1 MTARP
6 RSLRCTVVTT
16 FGTLCW
22 RLWRSGRNTMRRF
35 AVEEPGR
42 GCAMAGVVT
51 AVAVLVV
58 ALVHGVLL
66 ALEHNP
72 SYAFLVET
80 LVDHL
85 LALFFFGLVFLV
97 GLSSTLI
104 TWNAIYTTRSAHF
117 QAQLPITDRSLYW
130 GGAVEG
136 GLWSSWAMLV
146 LGIPLLLGL
155 CQRSAEPIAF
165 LGASLLCLLGFL
177 ACCMGV
183 GALGAVVL
191 AQVIPVIR
199 RSLRAI
205 AVAVVLA
212 ICAVI
217 GALVGDLEPSGNG
230 YDYLDEVFSRIGFI
244 RHPLLP
250 SSWAQRGVSAA
261 LRGDWW
267 LCLHQLALL
276 TSTAA
281 MLFLA
286 GEWLAVRR
294 LRRDLDRLTG
304 RDDARRNGRSRRWK
318 LLPLLPA
325 DLGLLVAKDIRL
337 FLRDPGQ
344 LLQFLLFFGLLGFY
358 IVLLPRIGRAF
369 LDQEWWAT
377 TVSLLNLLAVSM
389 ALATFTGRFVYPL
402 ISQEGRRLWVL
413 VLAPWPPRRVV
424 TAKFVFAL
432 LIGVPVASGLVGLSG
447 MMLRLPAATVIYQSL
462 VTVCLGLGLA
472 SAALGLGAKLADY
485 EEDNPAKLVAGYG
498 GTVNLLASLI
508 YTGLMLIG
516 AAMPLIV
523 DSHPVLAWTAGIAW
537 TLLLTAVWTGN
548 FLRLAWRHFGVR
560 D

>member
-1 MTARP
+1 MTA
-6 RSLRCTVVTT
+6 VA
-16 FGTLCW
+16 TLCW
-22 RLWRSGRNTMRRF
+22 RLWRSGRNTVRRYV
-35 AVEEPGR
+35 VEEPGR

-66 ALEHNP
+66 ALQHNA

-80 LVDHL
+80 LVDNL

-117 QAQLPITDRSLYW
+117 QAQLPIPDRSLYW
-130 GGAVEG
+130 GGAAEG

-146 LGIPLLLGL
+146 LGIPLLVGL
-155 CQRSAEPIAF
+155 CQRSAEPLAF
-165 LGASLLCLLGFL
+165 LGASLLCLFGFL
-177 ACCMGV
+177 GCCMG
-183 GALGAVVL
+183 LGAVGAVLL
-191 AQVIPVIR
+191 AQVLPHLR
-199 RSLRAI
+199 RNLRAI
-205 AVAVVLA
+205 ALAGVVA
-212 ICAVI
+212 ICAGI

-230 YDYLDEVFSRIGFI
+230 YDYMEEVFSRIGFI
-244 RHPLLP
+244 RHPFLP
-250 SSWAQRGVSAA
+250 SAWAQQGVSAA
-261 LRGDWW
+261 LRGDWALW
-267 LCLHQLALL
+267 LHQLLLL
-276 TSTAA
+276 TSSAA

-286 GEWLAVRR
+286 GEWLAARR

-304 RDDARRNGRSRRWK
+304 RDDARRAARSRPWR

-369 LDQEWWAT
+369 LDQEWWST

-424 TAKFVFAL
+424 TAKLVFAL
-432 LIGVPVASGLVGLSG
+432 LIGVPVAAGLVALSGL
-447 MMLRLPAATVIYQSL
+447 MLRLPAATVIYQAL

-472 SAALGLGAKLADY
+472 SAALGLGARLADY
-485 EEDNPAKLVAGYG
+485 AEDNPAKLVAGYG

-508 YTGLMLIG
+508 FTGLMLIG
-516 AAMPLIV
+516 AALPLFF
-523 DSHPVLAWTAGIAW
+523 SAEPWLGWSLGIAW
-537 TLLLTAVWTGN
+537 TLLLTSWWTAS
-548 FLRLAWRHFGVR
+548 FLRLAWRSFGAR
-560 D
+560 AA